1 MLNPEVVNFYIECGK
16 ENKAIFISNIISSI
30 FKIFLEILLS
40 VVVISLLLHSLREEK
55 YKKFTKIFIIFII
68 GFIIVLIFDAI
79 QMFTQL
85 KVDENY
91 TYETSGQ
98 LPLSSF

>member
-1 MLNPEVVNFYIECGK
+1 MWKKKTRLFLFQILLAPF
-16 ENKAIFISNIISSI
+16 

-85 KVDENY
+85 KVDEIIRMKLRDN
-91 TYETSGQ
+91 